1 MIIKMPA
8 PEHYGQM
15 KQIWQQAFGDS
26 TESIDAFFTTG
37 FRKGHSRVAVEQ
49 RVLGAI
55 YWFDLFW
62 QGGRYAYLYALA
74 VDSHVRGR
82 GVGSALVEQ
91 VCKELDEMGYA
102 GAVLIPGS
110 TSLYRYYEK
119 LGFTAFGKAQTVTAY
134 AGLTPSKL
142 QEVSAREYLQG
153 RSGFS
158 WDDAFAAFLENQCLL
173 YQGEGIRLIQY
184 RGMADIQEYMGAPE
198 MLPGVLA
205 ALDLPEAT
213 VCMPGGDNPTGMY
226 RLFHSDAELPDFLGP
241 GLG

>member
-15 KQIWQQAFGDS
+15 KEIWQQAFGDL
-26 TESIDAFFTTG
+26 TESVDAFFATG
-37 FRKGHSRVAVEQ
+37 FRKEHSRVALEQ
-49 RVLGAI
+49 QVLGAV

-62 QGGRYAYLYALA
+62 QGNRYAYLYALA
-74 VDSHVRGR
+74 VDAAQQGR
-82 GVGSALVEQ
+82 GAGKALVEQ
-91 VCKELDEMGYA
+91 VCKDLEAMGYA

-110 TSLYRYYEK
+110 ASLYDYYGK
-119 LGFTAFGKAQTVTAY
+119 LGFAYFGRAQTITAY
-134 AGLTPSKL
+134 ADKAPAQL

-173 YQGEGIRLIQY
+173 YQGDGIRLIRY
-184 RGMADIQEYMGAPE
+184 RGLADIQEYMGAPE
-198 MLPGVLA
+198 KLPGILA

-213 VCMPGGDNPTGMY
+213 VCMPGGDTPAGMC
-226 RLFHSDAELPDFLGP
+226 RLFHSDAVLPDYLGP
-241 GLG
+241 GMG